1 MELYIIRHG
10 ETDFNRRGIVQGR
23 GVDSD
28 LNDIGR
34 SQAASFYK
42 AYHHIEF
49 DLLITSTLKRTHQT
63 IQQFIDK
70 GIPWEQHSGLD
81 ELDWGVNEGREASKE
96 MKEEFYQLTKSWM
109 DGHLHLKF
117 EGGESPIDVNK
128 RQIEVLERIIKEHQ
142 NFSKVLICM
151 HGRAL
156 RLFLCHLLNIPLS
169 NMDNFPH
176 SNVSLYRLKY
186 INEKFEILDFNNTD
200 HFHV

>member
-10 ETDFNRRGIVQGR
+10 ETDFNKRGIVQGR

-28 LNDIGR
+28 LNEQGII
-34 SQAASFYK
+34 QARSFYK

-49 DLLITSTLKRTHQT
+49 DKIITSTLKRTHQT
-63 IQQFIDK
+63 VESFISK
-70 GIPWEQHSGLD
+70 GIPWEQHPGLD
-81 ELDWGVNEGREASKE
+81 ELDWGINEGREATKE

-109 DGHLHLKF
+109 DGYLDLKF
-117 EGGESPIDVNK
+117 PGGESPIEVYN
-128 RQIEVLERIIKEHQ
+128 RQKEVMDNLVANHQ
-142 NFSKVLICM
+142 QLSKILICM

-156 RLFLCHLLNIPLS
+156 RLLLCQLLNIPLS

-176 SNVSLYRLKY
+176 SNVSLYRLIY
-186 INEKFEILDFNNTD
+186 QNGNFEMLDFNNTD

>member
-23 GVDSD
+23 GVNSD
-28 LNDIGR
+28 LNEVGIT
-34 SQAASFYK
+34 QAKSFFK

-49 DLLITSTLKRTHQT
+49 DKVITSTLKRTHQT
-63 IQQFIDK
+63 VQNFIEA

-81 ELDWGVNEGREASKE
+81 ELDWGVNEGREATKE
-96 MKEEFYQLTKSWM
+96 MKDEFQALTKSWM
-109 DGHLHLKF
+109 NGHLHLKF
-117 EGGESPIDVNK
+117 PGGESPIEVNT
-128 RQIEVLERIIKEHQ
+128 RQKEVVQKIIAEHQ
-142 NFSKVLICM
+142 NIQRILICM

-156 RLFLCHLLNIPLS
+156 RLLLCELQNIPLN
-169 NMDNFPH
+169 NMDTFPH

-186 INEKFEILDFNNTD
+186 NGNSFEMLDFNNTD

>member
-23 GVDSD
+23 GVNSD
-28 LNDIGR
+28 LNDQGI
-34 SQAASFYK
+34 SQAKSFYK

-49 DLLITSTLKRTHQT
+49 DKVITSTLKRTHQT
-63 IQQFIDK
+63 VKAFIDK
-70 GIPWEQHSGLD
+70 GIPWEQYPGLD
-81 ELDWGVNEGREASKE
+81 ELDWGVNEGREATKE
-96 MKEEFYQLTKSWM
+96 MKDEFYQLTKNWM

-117 EGGESPIDVNK
+117 EGGESPIEVNI
-128 RQIEVLERIIKEHQ
+128 RQKEVLEKIIANNKDLQ
-142 NFSKVLICM
+142 KVLICM

-156 RLFLCHLLNIPLS
+156 RLLLCELLNIPLN

-186 INEKFEILDFNNTD
+186 TDGIFEMLDFNNTD